1 VLLGNL
7 KTVCGDSV
15 NFWAIIDACAYI
27 SAKV

>member
-1 VLLGNL
+1 L

-27 SAKV
+27 SA